1 MSWKIVLFGLVFV
14 PRLAGAQVVTLGA
27 HGGVNLSRTDGA
39 DSVVRPVAGASLD
52 LLLSPPFA
60 LRLEAEYGEKG
71 ARVQATAGASGPT
84 DYTLGYLALP
94 INLRYDVLTGRVPV
108 YLFAGTTLGA
118 LLFATATDDGMS
130 TSVRDQIRP
139 IDVTLDLGGGIGYRM
154 SPNFAVMVDVRY
166 SFGLI
171 DDVKSEAALAVDSW
185 KTRDIKVVFGVTYT
199 FNPLAPSS
207 PSLPGMPQG
216 F

>member
-1 MSWKIVLFGLVFV
+1 MWWKIILVGLVLG
-14 PRLAGAQVVTLGA
+14 PRLGDAQVITLGA
-27 HGGVNLSRTDGA
+27 HGGANLTRTDGA

-52 LLLSPPFA
+52 LLLFPPFA
-60 LRLEAEYGEKG
+60 LRVEAEYGEKG
-71 ARVQATAGASGPT
+71 ARVQTSAGSAAPT
-84 DYTLGYLALP
+84 EYTLGYLALP
-94 INLRYDVLTGRVPV
+94 INLRHDVLTGRVPM

-118 LLFATATDDGMS
+118 LLFATARDDDTS
-130 TSVRDQIRP
+130 TSVRDQVRP
-139 IDVTLDLGGGIGYRM
+139 IDVTLDLGGGIGYQVT
-154 SPNFAVMVDVRY
+154 PNFAVMLDVRY

-171 DDVKSEAALAVDSW
+171 DNVKSEEALAVDSW

-199 FNPLAPSS
+199 FNPLEPAS